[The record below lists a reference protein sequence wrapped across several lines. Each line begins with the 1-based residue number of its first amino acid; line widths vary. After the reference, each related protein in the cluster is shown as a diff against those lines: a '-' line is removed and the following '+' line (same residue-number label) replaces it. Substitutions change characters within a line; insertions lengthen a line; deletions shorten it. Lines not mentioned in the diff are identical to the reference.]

1 MWNKQKTKIN
11 WKKNKCLIKKKKEKR
26 KLMALIEVY
35 GSLRRLTFELT
46 TTILWVENYT

>member
-1 MWNKQKTKIN
+1 MLNK
-11 WKKNKCLIKKKKEKR
+11 EEEGKR
-26 KLMALIEVY
+26 KLMALIEVS